1 MACSWEREIRSQRRT
16 LRGRMVGRAMGQEG
30 HPQEMPETD
39 RGWKKPERASPPQ
52 PQKEP
57 TLPTSSFQTSN
68 SGAVRRETSAVRA
81 TQFMVLFTAALAN
94 GLPPRFLTL
103 FFWGGCI
110 SGLWNSSGQGLKTE
124 LPQWKCQILSL
135 RHQKKTPGFLEVIT
149 LKGWITLS

>member
-1 MACSWEREIRSQRRT
+1 M
-16 LRGRMVGRAMGQEG
+16 GRAMGQEG

-39 RGWKKPERASPPQ
+39 RGWKKPERAPPLQ

-103 FFWGGCI
+103 FFWGGVH
-110 SGLWNSSGQGLKTE
+110 LWLMERLRAGTE
-124 LPQWKCQILSL
+124 DRAATAKMSDP
-135 RHQKKTPGFLEVIT
+135 
-149 LKGWITLS
+149 

>member
-1 MACSWEREIRSQRRT
+1 M
-16 LRGRMVGRAMGQEG
+16 GRAMGQEG

-39 RGWKKPERASPPQ
+39 RGWKKPERAPPLQ

-103 FFWGGCI
+103 FFWGGAPLAYGT
-110 SGLWNSSGQGLKTE
+110 SQG
-124 LPQWKCQILSL
+124 
-135 RHQKKTPGFLEVIT
+135 RD
-149 LKGWITLS
+149 